1 VRVRI
6 WPLLL
11 LGFGAHLFLIG
22 FAGFSALRRATE
34 SYSVT
39 TALYTR
45 EVQTERLLGD
55 LRSDILLSAIEARDI
70 LLIPS
75 QDAEER
81 RNRLAGLK
89 RSSQTTI
96 RDLAPVIPAEY
107 NGRLQTLTQQVTAY
121 WTVLRSIPALPSSN
135 TPGMHER
142 FLIDQILPK
151 RQLVLNLAAE
161 IETLTR
167 DSLRKHRNEIDSRQA
182 GLPAYVAEAI
192 GVTLL
197 IGILVA
203 AASLAGIARSE
214 RIAADRNQV
223 LIGKEEELRL
233 LSQKLVKAQEEE
245 RRSLSRDLHD
255 QIGQVLTAVRISVG
269 NVEEALHNPDGS
281 EKAVLQLEQAKR
293 LSEQAL
299 RSVREIAMGLR
310 PAMLDDLGLGA
321 ALEWQARQFSRL
333 CDVPVTAQLEG
344 DLESLSEAQRVC
356 VYRVVQEALNNAAK
370 HAHASEIVI
379 AVSGGRANV
388 RIEVRDN
395 GTGFNST
402 TTSEPG
408 LGLVGI
414 KERVRQLG
422 GDANID
428 SRPGL
433 GTTLLAHIPLRSSPK
448 PA

>member
-1 VRVRI
+1 LRYPTARDKPVRIRI

-11 LGFGAHLFLIG
+11 LGFGVHLFLIG

-34 SYSVT
+34 SYSGT

-55 LRSDILLSAIEARDI
+55 LRTDILLSAIEARDT
-70 LLIPS
+70 LLIPA
-75 QDAEER
+75 QGADER
-81 RNRLAGLK
+81 RNRMMGLK
-89 RSSQTTI
+89 RSSESTLDNLVTI
-96 RDLAPVIPAEY
+96 IPSEY
-107 NGRLQTLTQQVTAY
+107 NGRLQTLTQQVNAY
-121 WTVLRSIPALPSSN
+121 WHVLLSIPVLP
-135 TPGMHER
+135 TDGK
-142 FLIDQILPK
+142 FLIDQVLPK
-151 RQLVLNLAAE
+151 RQVVLNLAAE
-161 IETLTR
+161 IEKLTR
-167 DSLRKHRNEIDSRQA
+167 DSLRKHRDEIDKRQA
-182 GLPAYVAEAI
+182 GLPTYVAEAI
-192 GVTLL
+192 GGTLL
-197 IGILVA
+197 IGIFVA
-203 AASLAGIARSE
+203 AASLLGIVRSE
-214 RIAADRNQV
+214 RIAMDRNRV
-223 LIGKEEELRL
+223 LMAQEEELRL
-233 LSQKLVKAQEEE
+233 LSQKLVNAQEEE

-281 EKAVLQLEQAKR
+281 DKATVQLEQAKR

-333 CDVPVTAQLEG
+333 CDVPVTARLEG
-344 DLESLSEAQRVC
+344 DLDSLSEAHRVC

-370 HAHASEIVI
+370 HAKASEIVI
-379 AVSGGRANV
+379 TVSGSLAGV

-395 GTGFNST
+395 GAGFDT
-402 TTSEPG
+402 TPKSGTG

-433 GTTLLAHIPLRSSPK
+433 GTTLLAHIP
-448 PA
+448 A

>member
-1 VRVRI
+1 MRYPTARDKPVRIRI

-11 LGFGAHLFLIG
+11 LGFGVHLFLIG

-34 SYSVT
+34 SYSGT

-55 LRSDILLSAIEARDI
+55 LRTDILLSAIEARDT
-70 LLIPS
+70 LLIPA
-75 QDAEER
+75 QGADER
-81 RNRLAGLK
+81 RNRMMGLK
-89 RSSQTTI
+89 RSSESTLDNLVTI
-96 RDLAPVIPAEY
+96 IPSEY
-107 NGRLQTLTQQVTAY
+107 NGRLQTLTQQVNAY
-121 WTVLRSIPALPSSN
+121 WHVLLSIPVLP
-135 TPGMHER
+135 TDGK
-142 FLIDQILPK
+142 FLIDQVLPK
-151 RQLVLNLAAE
+151 RQVVLNLAAE
-161 IETLTR
+161 IEKLTR
-167 DSLRKHRNEIDSRQA
+167 DSLRKHRDEIDKRQA
-182 GLPAYVAEAI
+182 GLPTYVAEAI
-192 GVTLL
+192 GGTLL
-197 IGILVA
+197 VGIFVA
-203 AASLAGIARSE
+203 AASLLGIVRSE
-214 RIAADRNQV
+214 RIAMDRNRV
-223 LIGKEEELRL
+223 LMAQEEELRL
-233 LSQKLVKAQEEE
+233 LSQKLVNAQEEE

-281 EKAVLQLEQAKR
+281 DKATVQLEQAKR

-333 CDVPVTAQLEG
+333 CDVPVTARLEG
-344 DLESLSEAQRVC
+344 DLDSLSEAHRVC

-370 HAHASEIVI
+370 HAKASEIVI
-379 AVSGGRANV
+379 TVSGSLAGV

-395 GTGFNST
+395 GAGFDT
-402 TTSEPG
+402 TPKSGTG

-433 GTTLLAHIPLRSSPK
+433 GTTLLAHIP
-448 PA
+448 A

>member
-1 VRVRI
+1 MRVRI
-6 WPLLL
+6 RQLLL
-11 LGFGAHLFLIG
+11 FGFGAHLFLIG

-34 SYSVT
+34 SYSGT

-75 QDAEER
+75 QGSDDR
-81 RNRLAGLK
+81 RNRIAGLK
-89 RSSQTTI
+89 RSSQSTL
-96 RDLAPVIPAEY
+96 DGLVSVIPSEY
-107 NGRLQTLTQQVTAY
+107 SGRLQTLTHQVNAY
-121 WTVLRSIPALPSSN
+121 WHVLLSIPVLP
-135 TPGMHER
+135 TDGK
-142 FLIDQILPK
+142 FLIDEVLPK
-151 RQLVLNLAAE
+151 RQVVLSLAAE
-161 IETLTR
+161 IEKLTR
-167 DSLRKHRNEIDSRQA
+167 DSLRQHRNEIDARQA

-192 GVTLL
+192 GGTLL
-197 IGILVA
+197 IGIFVA
-203 AASLAGIARSE
+203 AASLLGIARSE
-214 RIAADRNQV
+214 RTAEDRNRV
-223 LIGKEEELRL
+223 LVAQEEELRL

-281 EKAVLQLEQAKR
+281 DKATVQLEQAKR
-293 LSEQAL
+293 LSEQAV

-344 DLESLSEAQRVC
+344 DLESLSEAHRVC

-370 HAHASEIVI
+370 HSKASEISI
-379 AVSGGRANV
+379 AVNGSRTGV

-395 GTGFNST
+395 GTGFAT
-402 TTSEPG
+402 PKRGPG

-428 SRPGL
+428 SRPGF
-433 GTTLLAHIPLRSSPK
+433 GTTLLAHIP
-448 PA
+448 A

>member
-1 VRVRI
+1 MRIRI

-11 LGFGAHLFLIG
+11 LGFGVHLFLIG

-34 SYSVT
+34 SYSGT

-55 LRSDILLSAIEARDI
+55 LRTDILLSAIEARDT
-70 LLIPS
+70 LLIPA
-75 QDAEER
+75 QGADER
-81 RNRLAGLK
+81 RNRMMGLK
-89 RSSQTTI
+89 RSSESTLDNLVTI
-96 RDLAPVIPAEY
+96 IPSEY
-107 NGRLQTLTQQVTAY
+107 NGRLQTLTQQVNAY
-121 WTVLRSIPALPSSN
+121 WHVLLSIPVLP
-135 TPGMHER
+135 TDGK
-142 FLIDQILPK
+142 FLIDQVLPK
-151 RQLVLNLAAE
+151 RQVVLNLAAE
-161 IETLTR
+161 IEKLTR
-167 DSLRKHRNEIDSRQA
+167 DSLRKHRDEIDKRQA
-182 GLPAYVAEAI
+182 GLPTYVAEAI
-192 GVTLL
+192 GGTLL
-197 IGILVA
+197 IGIFVA
-203 AASLAGIARSE
+203 AASLLGIVRSE
-214 RIAADRNQV
+214 RIAMDRNRV
-223 LIGKEEELRL
+223 LMAQEEELRL
-233 LSQKLVKAQEEE
+233 LSQKLVNAQEEE

-281 EKAVLQLEQAKR
+281 DKATVQLEQAKR

-333 CDVPVTAQLEG
+333 CDVPVTAKLEG
-344 DLESLSEAQRVC
+344 DLDSLSEAHRVC

-370 HAHASEIVI
+370 HAKASAIVI
-379 AVSGGRANV
+379 TVSGSLAGV
-388 RIEVRDN
+388 RIEVCDN
-395 GTGFNST
+395 GAGFDT
-402 TTSEPG
+402 TPKSGTG

-433 GTTLLAHIPLRSSPK
+433 GTTLLAHIP
-448 PA
+448 A

>member
-1 VRVRI
+1 MRIRI

-11 LGFGAHLFLIG
+11 LGFGVHLFLIG

-34 SYSVT
+34 SYSGT

-55 LRSDILLSAIEARDI
+55 LRTDILLSAIEARDT
-70 LLIPS
+70 LLIPA
-75 QDAEER
+75 QGADER
-81 RNRLAGLK
+81 RNRMMGLK
-89 RSSQTTI
+89 RSSEYTLDNLVTI
-96 RDLAPVIPAEY
+96 IPSEY
-107 NGRLQTLTQQVTAY
+107 NGRLQTLTQQVNAY
-121 WTVLRSIPALPSSN
+121 WHVLLSIPVLP
-135 TPGMHER
+135 TDGK
-142 FLIDQILPK
+142 FLVDQVLPK
-151 RQLVLNLAAE
+151 RQVVLNLAAE
-161 IETLTR
+161 IEKLTR
-167 DSLRKHRNEIDSRQA
+167 DSLRKHRDEIDKRQA
-182 GLPAYVAEAI
+182 GLPTYVAEAI
-192 GVTLL
+192 GGTLL
-197 IGILVA
+197 IGIFVA
-203 AASLAGIARSE
+203 AASLLGIVRSE
-214 RIAADRNQV
+214 RIAMDRNRV
-223 LIGKEEELRL
+223 LMAQEEELRL
-233 LSQKLVKAQEEE
+233 LSQKLVNAQEEE

-281 EKAVLQLEQAKR
+281 DKATVQLEQAKR

-333 CDVPVTAQLEG
+333 CDVPVTARLEG
-344 DLESLSEAQRVC
+344 DLDSLSEAHRVC

-370 HAHASEIVI
+370 HAKASEIVI
-379 AVSGGRANV
+379 TVSGSLAGV

-395 GTGFNST
+395 GAGFDT
-402 TTSEPG
+402 TPKSGTG

-433 GTTLLAHIPLRSSPK
+433 GTTLLAHIP
-448 PA
+448 A

>member
-11 LGFGAHLFLIG
+11 LGFGGHLFLIG
-22 FAGFSALRRATE
+22 FAGYSALKRATE
-34 SYSVT
+34 IYSGT
-39 TALYTR
+39 TTLYTR
-45 EVQTERLLGD
+45 EVQTERLLGN

-70 LLIPS
+70 LLMPS
-75 QDAEER
+75 QDVEER
-81 RNRLAGLK
+81 QDRLAGLK
-89 RSSQTTI
+89 GSSETI
-96 RDLAPVIPAEY
+96 LRDLAPVIPAEY
-107 NGRLQTLTQQVTAY
+107 AGRLQTLGQQVNGY
-121 WTVLRSIPALPSSN
+121 WNVLQSIPIRPSASK
-135 TPGMHER
+135 PESHER
-142 FLIDQILPK
+142 FLIEQILPK

-167 DSLRKHRNEIDSRQA
+167 DSLGKHRNEIDSRQA

-192 GVTLL
+192 GGTLL
-197 IGILVA
+197 MGILVA
-203 AASLAGIARSE
+203 VASLAFIERSE
-214 RIAADRNQV
+214 RIAAYRNRV

-233 LSQKLVKAQEEE
+233 LSQKLVKTQEEE

-269 NVEEALHNPDGS
+269 NVEDALHHPDGS
-281 EKAVLQLEQAKR
+281 DKAIVQLEQAKR

-299 RSVREIAMGLR
+299 RSIREIAMGLR

-333 CDVPVTAQLEG
+333 CNVPVTAQLEG

-370 HAHASEIVI
+370 HAKASEIAI
-379 AVSGGRANV
+379 GVSGGPAGV
-388 RIEVRDN
+388 QIEVRDN

-402 TTSEPG
+402 KGSEPG

-422 GDANID
+422 GDAKID
-428 SRPGL
+428 SRPGS
-433 GTTLLAHIPLRSSPK
+433 GTSLLAHIPLRSSPE

>member
-1 VRVRI
+1 MRIRI

-11 LGFGAHLFLIG
+11 LGFGVHLFLIG

-34 SYSVT
+34 SYSGT

-55 LRSDILLSAIEARDI
+55 LRTDILLSAIEARDT
-70 LLIPS
+70 LLIPA
-75 QDAEER
+75 QGADER
-81 RNRLAGLK
+81 RNRMMGLK
-89 RSSQTTI
+89 RSSESTLDNLVTI
-96 RDLAPVIPAEY
+96 IPSEY
-107 NGRLQTLTQQVTAY
+107 NGRLQTLTQQVNAY
-121 WTVLRSIPALPSSN
+121 WHVLLSIPVLP
-135 TPGMHER
+135 TDGK
-142 FLIDQILPK
+142 FLIDQVLPK
-151 RQLVLNLAAE
+151 RQVVLNLAAE
-161 IETLTR
+161 IEKLTR
-167 DSLRKHRNEIDSRQA
+167 DSLRKHRDEIDKRQA
-182 GLPAYVAEAI
+182 GLPTYVAEAI
-192 GVTLL
+192 GGTLL
-197 IGILVA
+197 IGIFVA
-203 AASLAGIARSE
+203 AASLLGIVRSE
-214 RIAADRNQV
+214 RIAMDRNRV
-223 LIGKEEELRL
+223 LMAQEEELRL
-233 LSQKLVKAQEEE
+233 LSQKLVNAQEEE

-281 EKAVLQLEQAKR
+281 DKATVQLEQAKR

-333 CDVPVTAQLEG
+333 CDVPVTAKLEG
-344 DLESLSEAQRVC
+344 DLDSLSEAHRVC

-370 HAHASEIVI
+370 HAKASAIVI
-379 AVSGGRANV
+379 TVSGSLAGV

-395 GTGFNST
+395 GAGFDT
-402 TTSEPG
+402 TPKSGTG

-433 GTTLLAHIPLRSSPK
+433 GTTLLAHIP
-448 PA
+448 A

>member
-1 VRVRI
+1 MRLRI

-34 SYSVT
+34 SYSGT
-39 TALYTR
+39 TLLYTR
-45 EVQTERLLGD
+45 EVQTEKLLGD
-55 LRSDILLSAIEARDI
+55 LRSDILLSAIEVRDI
-70 LLIPS
+70 LLLPS
-75 QDAEER
+75 LGAER
-81 RNRLAGLK
+81 HGRLARLRQSS
-89 RSSQTTI
+89 RSTLH
-96 RDLAPVIPAEY
+96 DLSSIIPAEY
-107 NGRLQTLTQQVTAY
+107 TGRLDLLTQQVDAY
-121 WTVLRSIPALPSSN
+121 WNVLANIPDSLSGAGPES
-135 TPGMHER
+135 HEK
-142 FLIDQILPK
+142 FLIEQILPK
-151 RQLVLNLAAE
+151 RQIVLDLASE
-161 IETLTR
+161 MERLTR
-167 DSLRKHRNEIDSRQA
+167 DSIRKHRNEIDIRQA
-182 GLPAYVAEAI
+182 GLPVYAAEAI
-192 GVTLL
+192 GGTLL

-203 AASLAGIARSE
+203 AASLTGIARSE
-214 RIAADRNQV
+214 RIAAERHRTLAD
-223 LIGKEEELRL
+223 KEEELRR

-245 RRSLSRDLHD
+245 RRSISRDLHD

-281 EKAVLQLEQAKR
+281 DKAEVQLEQAKR

-333 CDVPVTAQLEG
+333 CHVPVTAQLAG
-344 DLESLSEAQRVC
+344 DLDSLSEAQRVC

-370 HAHASEIVI
+370 HAKASEISI
-379 AVSGGRANV
+379 AVAGTATSV

-395 GTGFNST
+395 GAGFDSAMRT
-402 TTSEPG
+402 DPG

-422 GDANID
+422 GDADIA
-428 SRPGL
+428 SRPGI
-433 GTTLLAHIPLRSSPK
+433 GTTLLAHIPLRPSSE
-448 PA
+448 AA